1 MPMYE
6 YECPVCSMRTE
17 VIRPY
22 EKRDLS
28 PLCPGCM
35 SCDQGMDRL
44 VSVPAKTAFAWGDT
58 PWAGRRDRGLNM
70 VFRDKAHRDQ
80 VMKQRGLRQL
90 EDGEV
95 EIEQRRVMR
104 EHEQHN
110 ANVAKFQRVLQ
121 NTGSTTKAMAE
132 TFPDLDL

>member
-1 MPMYE
+1 
-6 YECPVCSMRTE
+6 
-17 VIRPY
+17 
-22 EKRDLS
+22 
-28 PLCPGCM
+28 
-35 SCDQGMDRL
+35 MDRL
-44 VSVPAKTAFAWGDT
+44 VSVPAKTALSWGDT

-95 EIEQRRVMR
+95 ENEQRRVMR

-121 NTGSTTKAMAE
+121 DTGSTTKAMAE
-132 TFPDLDL
+132 TFPDPEL